1 MGKRKYIKLDNPFLW
16 TKLILNN
23 IIKPGINIYLTN
35 KIKNPKDI
43 IPTFLFREIITKNM
57 KLDKWISYSTIY

>member
-1 MGKRKYIKLDNPFLW
+1 MGKRKYIKIDNPFIMNK
-16 TKLILNN
+16 TPILNT

-43 IPTFLFREIITKNM
+43 VPTFLFREIITKNM
-57 KLDKWISYSTIY
+57 KSDK